1 MSNKCS
7 SPIYVAVG
15 GKGGALTMIGG
26 AAQPAGWK
34 QAPGDYSFNVPDGC
48 GCFNPNVLTV
58 HVLKYI
64 LRE

>member
-7 SPIYVAVG
+7 SAIYVAVG
-15 GKGGALTMIGG
+15 GKGGALITIGG

-48 GCFNPNVLTV
+48 GLFNPNVLTV
-58 HVLKYI
+58 HVLTDI